1 MPFLD
6 RFGYGQEP
14 IDADPVVASVVTN
27 LRHILNTKRFYGS
40 VLPTFGIDDL
50 SHCTS
55 RDVLVHRLIDL
66 VTESIENF
74 ETRVELLKIE
84 PRPQTTPM
92 RVSLLLV
99 CRIKGSKR
107 EFDLSFDTTGS
118 RVIVRSE
125 I

>member
-6 RFGYGQEP
+6 RFGYGQAPVDEDP
-14 IDADPVVASVVTN
+14 IVASVVTN
-27 LRHILNTKRFYGS
+27 LQHILNTKRFYGS
-40 VLPTFGIDDL
+40 VLPSFGIDDL

-55 RDVLVHRLIDL
+55 RDILVQRLIDL
-66 VTESIENF
+66 VSESIEQF
-74 ETRVELLKIE
+74 ETRVELLEIGPKAE
-84 PRPQTTPM
+84 VTPM

-107 EFDLSFDTTGS
+107 EFDLSFNTTGS
-118 RVIVRSE
+118 RVVVRSE